1 MNRKRCRRGFT
12 LIELLV
18 VIAIIAILIGLL
30 VPAVQKVREAAAR
43 ISCTNNLKQL
53 ALACHNYHD
62 SNDEMPRSY
71 PHNQGY
77 ANGDGTYLASAFFHL
92 RPYIEQANAPYSSG
106 IKTLA
111 CPSDARTPAAHS
123 PAPDNAGLTDYVF
136 VEGLD
141 DWDGLG
147 IVTYLTAVKMTAI
160 TDGTSNTL
168 MIGERPPSTDLGW
181 GWWAFTPFDT
191 QMGTANTTQVY
202 GGCPGGQ
209 ARFGPGNVNNPCD
222 VAHFWSQHTGGAN
235 WALGDGSV
243 RFLPYSASAIT
254 LPMSTRSGGEVVDTS
269 SF

>member
-1 MNRKRCRRGFT
+1 MTRRTPRPAFT

-18 VIAIIAILIGLL
+18 VIAVIAVLVGLL
-30 VPAVQKVREAAAR
+30 LPAVQKVREAAAR
-43 ISCTNNLKQL
+43 MSCSNNLKQL
-53 ALACHNYHD
+53 ALACHDYHD

-71 PHNQGY
+71 PHGNAYG
-77 ANGDGTYLASAFFHL
+77 NGDGYIASAFFHL
-92 RPYIEQANAPYSSG
+92 RPYVEQGNAPFNAG
-106 IKTLA
+106 IRTFS
-111 CPSDARTPAAHS
+111 CPSDGRLPATRG
-123 PAPDNAGLTDYVF
+123 PAPDNAGLADYVF

-141 DWDGLG
+141 NFDGLG
-147 IVTYLTAVKMTAI
+147 TVTAQVAVKMTSI

-191 QMGTANTTQVY
+191 QLGTANTTRAY
-202 GGCPGGQ
+202 AGCPGGQ

-222 VAHFWSQHTGGAN
+222 VHHFWSQHTGGAN

-269 SF
+269 PF